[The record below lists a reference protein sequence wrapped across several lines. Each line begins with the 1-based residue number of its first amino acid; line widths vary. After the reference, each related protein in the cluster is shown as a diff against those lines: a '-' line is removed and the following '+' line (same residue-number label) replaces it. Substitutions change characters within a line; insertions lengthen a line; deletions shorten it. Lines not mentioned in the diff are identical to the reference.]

1 MPTIDYRNK
10 IQNSVIAVPPMARG
24 DDLTV
29 CPRENQRM
37 IEHLKAGGV
46 RTFLYGGNALFYHI
60 RMSEFAEVVHM
71 LVEQAGPESWVIPS
85 IGSSFGMMMDQAAL
99 AADLPVETFMV
110 LPQKDITDPDGIERG
125 IRMAVERMGK
135 PIVLYLKFDRWLP
148 PSAVERLVQQ
158 GFVSW
163 IKYAVVLDD
172 PSKDP
177 YLKELLELVPRE
189 LFVSGMGEQPAICH
203 MRDFQLGGFTSG
215 CVCIRPDLSTQML
228 QAMRSANW
236 EQADRIRALFEP
248 LEDQRNAISPIR
260 VLHEAVGL
268 SGISNV
274 GPLLPL
280 LSGLSE
286 SHRTEIANTVR
297 QLKDVTL

>member
-1 MPTIDYRNK
+1 
-10 IQNSVIAVPPMARG
+10 
-24 DDLTV
+24 
-29 CPRENQRM
+29 
-37 IEHLKAGGV
+37 
-46 RTFLYGGNALFYHI
+46 
-60 RMSEFAEVVHM
+60 
-71 LVEQAGPESWVIPS
+71 
-85 IGSSFGMMMDQAAL
+85 
-99 AADLPVETFMV
+99 
-110 LPQKDITDPDGIERG
+110 
-125 IRMAVERMGK
+125 
-135 PIVLYLKFDRWLP
+135 
-148 PSAVERLVQQ
+148 VQQ

-203 MRDFQLGGFTSG
+203 MRDFQMGGFTSG

-286 SHRTEIANTVR
+286 PQRTEIANTVR
-297 QLKDVTL
+297 RLKDVIL